1 MVKKKKINK
10 KTLTF
15 ERKKNSVKLEFL
27 NSFELPDLLDLT
39 LSLFVISLNNIKEE
53 ILNPTNSKN
62 EKNKESIAF
71 FLKQIIDIIDN
82 DFQNV
87 NNIKILK
94 RPHIFEGSKLS
105 DKEIEMAETFSTI
118 FNEKK
123 KNILGE

>member
-1 MVKKKKINK
+1 MIKKKKNSK

-39 LSLFVISLNNIKEE
+39 LSLFVISLNNIREE
-53 ILNPTNSKN
+53 IMNPSNKN
-62 EKNKESIAF
+62 DKNKESIAF

-82 DFQNV
+82 DFQNI
-87 NNIKILK
+87 NNIKIMK

-105 DKEIEMAETFSTI
+105 EKEIEMAETFSSI

-123 KNILGE
+123 KNYFGE